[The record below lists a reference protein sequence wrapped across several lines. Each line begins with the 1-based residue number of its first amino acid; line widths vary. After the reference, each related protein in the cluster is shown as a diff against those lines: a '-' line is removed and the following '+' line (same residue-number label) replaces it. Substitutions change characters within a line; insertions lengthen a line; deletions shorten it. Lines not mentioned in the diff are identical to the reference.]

1 MEKVYD
7 IAVIG
12 AGPGGIGTAVEAAKA
27 GLSVVLFE
35 KTDKHSATLRE
46 YYKDGKRVDKDYKG
60 QKVDLKGHIPL
71 VDGTKETTLELFDK
85 VLEGIEFHTSTE
97 VEKVVKVGDVFVISS
112 GKGETKAHACAIAI
126 GKMGKPNKPSYSLPM
141 SLRARTHFNA
151 QSCTKNENLLI
162 VGGGN
167 SAVEYAIALCEDNK
181 VTLNYRKAVFTR
193 INETNQQELDKCVSA
208 GKITLK
214 AGIDITAL
222 ADDGGL
228 PQAQFTDGSTGTFD
242 RVVYAIGG
250 IAPVDFLHKCGI
262 TLDDNKVPVTDANHQ
277 SNIAGLYIAGDLL
290 YKNGGSIGFSLN
302 HGFEIVQDVRK
313 ALGK

>member
-7 IAVIG
+7 IVVIG

-27 GLSVVLFE
+27 GLDVVLFE

-60 QKVDLKGHIPL
+60 QKVDLKGNIPL

-85 VLEGIEFHTSTE
+85 VLAGIEFHTGAE
-97 VEKVVKVGDVFVISS
+97 VEKITKTGDVFIVRS
-112 GKGETKAHACAIAI
+112 GKGETKARAVVIAI
-126 GKMGKPNKPSYSLPM
+126 GKMGKPNKPSYPIPM
-141 SLRARTHFNA
+141 SVRARTHFNA
-151 QSCTKNENLLI
+151 QSCKSGENLLI

-167 SAVEYAIALCEDNK
+167 SAVEYAVALCEDNK

-193 INETNQQELDKCVSA
+193 INETNQQDLDKCVNA

-214 AGIDITAL
+214 AGIDITEL
-222 ADDGGL
+222 SDENEL
-228 PQAQFTDGSTGTFD
+228 PNAHFTDGTTAAFD
-242 RVVYAIGG
+242 RVVFAIGG
-250 IAPVDFLHKCGI
+250 IAPVDFLHNCGI
-262 TLDDNKVPVTDANHQ
+262 TLDDNKVPVVDANHQ

-313 ALGK
+313 KLGK